1 MRKGTIFL
9 VTEISVTDH
18 YPVAALISRDLS
30 TNRSKSVLS
39 RSFATFNRDKFN
51 NDLNA
56 KLDSFMSVVDTL
68 TENNVN
74 DILNDFY
81 SLLTSTINIHAPLK
95 KLSRKQKR
103 LINKP
108 WITKGLLIS
117 IKKKQKMHKTHY
129 IKVSPIDK
137 LCYKTYSN
145 VLTKVKNL
153 AKKLYY
159 HHKLND
165 NSHNPKKN
173 LGRFAY
179 SVTH

>member
-1 MRKGTIFL
+1 
-9 VTEISVTDH
+9 
-18 YPVAALISRDLS
+18 
-30 TNRSKSVLS
+30 
-39 RSFATFNRDKFN
+39 
-51 NDLNA
+51 
-56 KLDSFMSVVDTL
+56 MSVVDTL

-74 DILNDFY
+74 DIFNEFY
-81 SLLTSTINIHAPLK
+81 SLLTSTINIHALLK

-117 IKKKQKMHKTHY
+117 IKKKQKMHKIHY
-129 IKVSPIDK
+129 IKGSPIDK

-153 AKKLYY
+153 AK
-159 HHKLND
+159 NCTIIISSM
-165 NSHNPKKN
+165 NIVIIQKN

-179 SVTH
+179 SLTH